1 MKGHEY
7 LRKPPPVLGGILA
20 DMMGLGKTLS
30 TLALLV
36 HTLAEA
42 QTFSRRLPTGLAGD
56 EKLICNSRG
65 TLIICPVSTVA
76 NWEEQMKAHVKP
88 GTLRYYIYH
97 GSNRTQDVHE
107 LSKYDVVLTT
117 YSIIASE
124 FDRLGK
130 RPVQQ
135 INWFRIVLDE
145 AHMIRGQST
154 KQSQAVCALEAER
167 RWAVTGTPV
176 QNRLDDL
183 GALIKFLRIK
193 PFDEKNGFTQFILS
207 PFKNADPEILPKLR
221 LLVDSVTLR
230 RLKDKIDIPPRTDQ
244 LVRLDFSDE
253 EKMLYDLFAKDSA
266 QKVRA
271 VTGDKKTGL
280 GGKAYV
286 HILQAIL
293 RLRLICAHGQELL
306 SDEDLKLTEGL
317 SYNNAIDLGDE
328 DDDDRPALSKK
339 QAYDMFHLLKE
350 SDADRCSVCNRKV
363 GIENVDEA
371 NETNGGSGI
380 GITNDSSKDECV
392 FGHMTPCYQI
402 LCKGCIEQFKTQVAE
417 RATLDNR
424 VECPLCEQY
433 IRISFFELRHD
444 ELEEDEEARQRI
456 KENPKLAKQ
465 MGKYN
470 GPHTKTRALLES
482 LKENERWSAMHAD
495 EEPIKRQVLTVSTH
509 RVLGKKYSES
519 IVVNI
524 PI

>member
-1 MKGHEY
+1 
-7 LRKPPPVLGGILA
+7 
-20 DMMGLGKTLS
+20 MMGLGKTLS
-30 TLALLV
+30 VLSLIV
-36 HTLAEA
+36 HTLNEA
-42 QTFSRRLPTGLAGD
+42 QVHARKLPTGLAGD
-56 EKLICNSRG
+56 EKLICNSKG
-65 TLIICPVSTVA
+65 TLLICPVSTVA
-76 NWEEQMKAHVKP
+76 NWEEQIKAHIEP

-117 YSIIASE
+117 YSIVASE
-124 FDRLGK
+124 FDRSGR
-130 RPVQQ
+130 RPIQQ

-221 LLVDSVTLR
+221 LLVDSITLR
-230 RLKDKIDIPPRTDQ
+230 RLKDKIDIPPRNDQ
-244 LVRLDFSDE
+244 LIRLDFSDE
-253 EKMLYDLFAKDSA
+253 ERLLYDLFAKDSA

-271 VTGDKKTGL
+271 VTSDRKSL
-280 GGKAYV
+280 GGKACV

-306 SDEDLKLTEGL
+306 SDEDMKLTEGL
-317 SYNNAIDLGDE
+317 SYSNAIDLGDE
-328 DDDDRPALSKK
+328 DDDRPALSPK

-350 SDADRCSVCNRKV
+350 SDMDRCSICNCKV
-363 GIENVDEA
+363 GLQDGDVG
-371 NETNGGSGI
+371 NEVNGSMRGSITNG
-380 GITNDSSKDECV
+380 SSKDENV

-402 LCKGCIEQFKTQVAE
+402 LCTSCVDQFKAQVAE

-424 VECPLCEQY
+424 VVCPLCEQY
-433 IRISFFELRHD
+433 VRVSFFELRQD
-444 ELEEDEEARQRI
+444 ELEEDEETRQRI

-470 GPHTKTRALLES
+470 GPHTKTRALVES
-482 LKENERWSAMHAD
+482 LKESEQWSIAHAN
-495 EEPIKRQVLTVSTH
+495 EEPLKR
-509 RVLGKKYSES
+509 
-519 IVVNI
+519 
-524 PI
+524 

>member
-1 MKGHEY
+1 MIGHEY
-7 LRKPPPVLGGILA
+7 LKQPPPVLGGILA

-30 TLALLV
+30 VLSLLV

-42 QTFSRRLPTGLAGD
+42 QKFSRKLPTGLAGD
-56 EKLICNSRG
+56 EKLISNSKG
-65 TLIICPVSTVA
+65 TLIVCPVSTVA
-76 NWEEQMKAHVKP
+76 NWEEQMKAHIEP
-88 GTLRYYIYH
+88 GALRYYIYH
-97 GSNRTQDVHE
+97 GSNRTQDIHE
-107 LSKYDVVLTT
+107 LCKYDVVLTT

-124 FDRLGK
+124 FDRSGR

-154 KQSQAVCALEAER
+154 KQSQAVCALAAER

-193 PFDEKNGFTQFILS
+193 PFDEKNGFTQFILT

-221 LLVDSVTLR
+221 LLVDSITLR
-230 RLKDKIDIPPRTDQ
+230 RLKDRIDIPPRHDQ

-271 VTGDKKTGL
+271 VTGDKQKGL

-306 SDEDLKLTEGL
+306 SDEDMKLTEGL
-317 SYNNAIDLGDE
+317 SYSSAIDLGDE
-328 DDDDRPALSKK
+328 DDDRPVLSKK
-339 QAYDMFHLLKE
+339 QAYDMFHLLRE
-350 SDADRCSVCNRKV
+350 SDQDRCSVCNRKV
-363 GIENVDEA
+363 GMEDVDDY
-371 NETNGGSGI
+371 NETNVGSGTSV
-380 GITNDSSKDECV
+380 TNGSGKDENV

-402 LCKGCIEQFKTQVAE
+402 LCTACINQFKIKVAE

-424 VECPLCEQY
+424 VICPICDQY
-433 IRISFFELRHD
+433 IRISFFELRQD

-456 KENPKLAKQ
+456 KDNPKLAKQ
-465 MGKYN
+465 MGKYS

-482 LKENERWSAMHAD
+482 LKENELWSAMHAD
-495 EEPIKRQVLTVSTH
+495 EEPMKR
-509 RVLGKKYSES
+509 
-519 IVVNI
+519 
-524 PI
+524 